1 LFLLESVRQE
11 KDQREERAKQEE
23 DDKYKVVSIW
33 LYSNRIL
40 IFNIKQKFNRV
51 GGMLNKELA
60 KDIERE
66 TKAVSSKQRVSRG
79 KPASEAKATRGRGR
93 GGGRGRGHLEKR
105 S

>member
-1 LFLLESVRQE
+1 MRQE

-66 TKAVSSKQRVSRG
+66 KKAVSSKQRVSRG